1 MTTNTEFQ
9 NVTEDLKWRG
19 ALFDATPGAEHI
31 LATEKITAY
40 NGFDP
45 TASSLHIGN
54 LVAIMG
60 LVRLQQYGHTP
71 VALVGGGTGM
81 IGDPSGRADE
91 RTLLS
96 VTDIDYNVEAI
107 RAQLEPFLDF
117 NAKSNPASVVNN
129 ADWLRTTDL
138 LTFLRDVG
146 KHFTVNTMMSRDS
159 VKDRFSR
166 DSGISFTEFSYQLLQ
181 AYDFLKLYEN
191 DNVGFQAGGSDQWG
205 NILGGV
211 DLIRRIHGADS
222 EGRPRAHG
230 IAYPLVVNSN
240 GEKFGKSIGG
250 APTLDPKLT
259 SPYKLYQ
266 FFLNVAD
273 ADAVP
278 YVKLFTMLNQV
289 RIGALA
295 EAVSAEPHK
304 RAAQKAL
311 AEQVTLTIH
320 GQSGLDQALKVTQAF
335 FGGDISGLSADQM
348 EDVLDGSSVT
358 EVTRD
363 QLSGEGMRF
372 SELAISAG
380 VGKSGGDVRRT
391 IEQGGMYLNGEQI
404 GDANRTIKTED
415 LVEGRLLII
424 RRGRKNYSLVK
435 LAEQLGL

>member
-1 MTTNTEFQ
+1 MTPEITTEFQ
-9 NVTEDLKWRG
+9 NVAEDLEWRG
-19 ALFDATPGAEHI
+19 ALFDATPGATHT

-96 VTDIDYNVEAI
+96 VADIDYNVEAI

-146 KHFTVNTMMSRDS
+146 KHFTVNTMMGRDS

-181 AYDFLKLYEN
+181 AYDFLKLHEN
-191 DNVGFQAGGSDQWG
+191 DNVSFQAGGSDQWG

-250 APTLDPKLT
+250 APTLDPKQT

-289 RIGALA
+289 QIGALA
-295 EAVSAEPHK
+295 EAVTEEPHK
-304 RAAQKAL
+304 RAAQKSL
-311 AEQVTLTIH
+311 AEQVTRTIH
-320 GQSGLDQALKVTQAF
+320 GQGGLDQALKVTQAF
-335 FGGDISGLSADQM
+335 FGGDMSGLSADQM

-363 QLSGEGMRF
+363 QLSGEGLRF
-372 SELAISAG
+372 SELAVSAG
-380 VGKSGGDVRRT
+380 AGKSGGDVKRT
-391 IEQGGMYLNGEQI
+391 IDQGGMYLNSEQI
-404 GDANRTIKTED
+404 TDAGRTVKTED
-415 LVEGRLLII
+415 LVEGRLLVI

-435 LAEQLGL
+435 LAE

>member
-1 MTTNTEFQ
+1 MTTNTEFS
-9 NVTEDLKWRG
+9 NVAEDLKWRG
-19 ALFDATPGAEHI
+19 ALFDATPGAEHT

-96 VTDIDYNVEAI
+96 VADIDYNVEAI

-117 NAKSNPASVVNN
+117 EAKSNPAKVVNN

-181 AYDFLKLYEN
+181 AYDFLKLYET

-230 IAYPLVVNSN
+230 MAYPLVVNSN

-250 APTLDPKLT
+250 APTLDPKQT

-289 RIGALA
+289 QIGGLA
-295 EAVSAEPHK
+295 EAVAEEPFK

-311 AEQVTLTIH
+311 AEDVTRRIH

-335 FGGDISGLSADQM
+335 FGGDLSNLSADQM

-358 EVTRD
+358 EVTKD
-363 QLSGEGMRF
+363 QLSGEGLKF
-372 SELAISAG
+372 SELAVSAG
-380 VGKSGGDVRRT
+380 AGKSGGDVKRT
-391 IEQGGMYLNGEQI
+391 IDQGGMYLNGEQI
-404 GDANRTIKTED
+404 SDADRTVGIED
-415 LVEGRLLII
+415 LVEGRLLVI

-435 LAEQLGL
+435 LAE

>member
-1 MTTNTEFQ
+1 MTTNTEFS
-9 NVTEDLKWRG
+9 NVAEDLKWRG
-19 ALFDATPGAEHI
+19 ALFDATPGAEHT

-96 VTDIDYNVEAI
+96 VADIDYNVEAI

-117 NAKSNPASVVNN
+117 EAKSNPAKVVNN

-181 AYDFLKLYEN
+181 AYDFLKLYET

-250 APTLDPKLT
+250 APTLDPKQT

-289 RIGALA
+289 QIGGLA
-295 EAVSAEPHK
+295 EAVVEEPFK

-311 AEQVTLTIH
+311 AEDVTRRIH

-335 FGGDISGLSADQM
+335 FGGDLSNLSADQM

-358 EVTRD
+358 EVTKD
-363 QLSGEGMRF
+363 QLSGEGLKF
-372 SELAISAG
+372 SELAVSAG
-380 VGKSGGDVRRT
+380 AGKSGGDVKRT
-391 IEQGGMYLNGEQI
+391 IDQGGMYLNGEQI
-404 GDANRTIKTED
+404 SDANRTVGIED
-415 LVEGRLLII
+415 LVEGRLLVI

-435 LAEQLGL
+435 LAE

>member
-1 MTTNTEFQ
+1 MTTNTEFE
-9 NVTEDLKWRG
+9 NVAEDLEWRG
-19 ALFDATPGAEHI
+19 ALFDATPGAAHT
-31 LATEKITAY
+31 LATEKITCY

-54 LVAIMG
+54 LVPVMG

-96 VTDIDYNVEAI
+96 VADIDYNVEAI

-117 NAKSNPASVVNN
+117 NAKSNPAQVVNN

-138 LTFLRDVG
+138 LSFLRDVG

-181 AYDFLKLYEN
+181 AYDFLTLYDR

-230 IAYPLVVNSN
+230 IAYPLVVNAN

-250 APTLDPKLT
+250 APTLDPKQT

-289 RIGALA
+289 QIGGLA
-295 EAVSAEPHK
+295 EAVVEEPHK

-311 AEQVTLTIH
+311 AEEVTRTIH
-320 GQSGLDQALKVTQAF
+320 GQSGFDQALKVTQAF

-348 EDVLDGSSVT
+348 EDVLEGSSVT
-358 EVTRD
+358 EVNRD
-363 QLSGEGMRF
+363 QLSGAGIRF
-372 SELAISAG
+372 SELAVSAG
-380 VGKSGGDVRRT
+380 SGKSGGDVKRT
-391 IEQGGMYLNGEQI
+391 IDQGGMYLNGEQI
-404 GDANRTIKTED
+404 TDAGRTVGVND
-415 LVEGRLLII
+415 LIEGRLLVI

-435 LAEQLGL
+435 LAE

>member
-1 MTTNTEFQ
+1 MTTNTEFS
-9 NVTEDLKWRG
+9 NVAEDLKWRG
-19 ALFDATPGAEHI
+19 ALFDATPGAEHT

-96 VTDIDYNVEAI
+96 VADIDYNVEAI

-117 NAKSNPASVVNN
+117 EAKSNPAKVVNN

-181 AYDFLKLYEN
+181 AYDFLKLYET

-250 APTLDPKLT
+250 APTLDPKQT

-273 ADAVP
+273 ADAIP

-289 RIGALA
+289 QIGGLA
-295 EAVSAEPHK
+295 EAVAEEPFK

-311 AEQVTLTIH
+311 AEDVTRRIH

-335 FGGDISGLSADQM
+335 FGGDLSNLSADQM

-358 EVTRD
+358 EVTKD
-363 QLSGEGMRF
+363 QLSGEGLRF
-372 SELAISAG
+372 SDLAVSAG
-380 VGKSGGDVRRT
+380 AGKSGGDVKRT
-391 IEQGGMYLNGEQI
+391 IDQGGMYLNGEQI
-404 GDANRTIKTED
+404 SDPYRTVGTDD
-415 LVEGRLLII
+415 LVEGRLLVI

-435 LAEQLGL
+435 LAE

>member
-211 DLIRRIHGADS
+211 DLIRRIHGAGS

>member
-9 NVTEDLKWRG
+9 NVAEDLKWRG
-19 ALFDATPGAEHI
+19 ALFDATPGAEHT

-71 VALVGGGTGM
+71 IALVGGGTGM

-96 VTDIDYNVEAI
+96 VADIDYNVEAI

-117 NAKSNPASVVNN
+117 NAKSNPAKVVNN

-181 AYDFLKLYEN
+181 AYDFLKLYET
-191 DNVGFQAGGSDQWG
+191 DSVGFQAGGSDQWG

-211 DLIRRIHGADS
+211 DLIRRIHGTDS

-250 APTLDPKLT
+250 APTLDPKQT

-289 RIGALA
+289 QIGALA
-295 EAVSAEPHK
+295 EAVAEEPFK

-311 AEQVTLTIH
+311 AEEVTRTIH
-320 GQSGLDQALKVTQAF
+320 GQGGLDQALKVTQAF
-335 FGGDISGLSADQM
+335 FGGDLSKLSADQM

-363 QLSGEGMRF
+363 QLSGEGLKF
-372 SELAISAG
+372 SELAVSAG
-380 VGKSGGDVRRT
+380 AGKSGGDVKRT
-391 IEQGGMYLNGEQI
+391 IDQGGMYLNGEQI
-404 GDANRTIKTED
+404 SDANRTVKTED
-415 LVEGRLLII
+415 LVEGRLLVI

-435 LAEQLGL
+435 LAE

>member
-191 DNVGFQAGGSDQWG
+191 DSVGFQAGGSDQWG

-278 YVKLFTMLNQV
+278 YVKLFTMLNQL

-320 GQSGLDQALKVTQAF
+320 GQSGLNQALKVTQAF

-363 QLSGEGMRF
+363 QLSGEGLRF

-380 VGKSGGDVRRT
+380 AGKSGGDVRRT

-435 LAEQLGL
+435 LAE

>member
-1 MTTNTEFQ
+1 MTTDTEFQ
-9 NVTEDLKWRG
+9 NVAEDLEWRG
-19 ALFDATPGAEHI
+19 ALFDATPGATHT
-31 LATEKITAY
+31 LATEKVTCY

-54 LVAIMG
+54 LVPVMG
-60 LVRLQQYGHTP
+60 LVRLQRYGHTP

-91 RTLLS
+91 RTLMS
-96 VTDIDYNVEAI
+96 IAEIDDNVEAI
-107 RAQLEPFLDF
+107 RLQLEPFLDF
-117 NAKSNPASVVNN
+117 KAKSNPARMVNN
-129 ADWLRTTDL
+129 ADWLRTTEL
-138 LTFLRDVG
+138 LPFLRDVG
-146 KHFTVNTMMSRDS
+146 KHFTVNSMMRRES
-159 VKDRFSR
+159 VKGRFDR

-181 AYDFLKLYEN
+181 AYDFLTLYEQ
-191 DNVGFQAGGSDQWG
+191 DHVGFQAGGSDQWG

-230 IAYPLVVNSN
+230 IAYPLVSSST

-250 APTLDPKLT
+250 APTLDPKQT

-289 RIGALA
+289 QVGGLA
-295 EAVSAEPHK
+295 EAVSIEPQK
-304 RAAQKAL
+304 REAQQAL
-311 AEQVTLTIH
+311 AEEVTRTIH
-320 GQSGLDQALKVTQAF
+320 GHGGLDQALKVTRAF
-335 FGGDISGLSADQM
+335 FGGDISGLSADEL
-348 EDVLDGSSVT
+348 EDVLEGSSVT
-358 EVTRD
+358 DVNRD
-363 QLSGEGMRF
+363 QLSGEGIRF
-372 SELAISAG
+372 VDLAVSAG
-380 VGKSGGDVRRT
+380 AGKSGGDVRRT

-404 GDANRTIKTED
+404 VDAGRSVGVDD
-415 LVEGRLLII
+415 LVEDRLLVI

-435 LAEQLGL
+435 LAE

>member
-363 QLSGEGMRF
+363 QLSGEGLRF

-424 RRGRKNYSLVK
+424 RRGRKNYSLIK
-435 LAEQLGL
+435 LAE

>member
-9 NVTEDLKWRG
+9 NVAEDLKWRG
-19 ALFDATPGAEHI
+19 ALFDATPGAEHT

-71 VALVGGGTGM
+71 IALVGGGTGM

-96 VTDIDYNVEAI
+96 VADIDYNVEAI

-117 NAKSNPASVVNN
+117 NAKSNPAKVVNN

-181 AYDFLKLYEN
+181 AYDFLKLYET
-191 DNVGFQAGGSDQWG
+191 DSVGFQAGGSDQWG

-211 DLIRRIHGADS
+211 DLIRRIHGTDS

-250 APTLDPKLT
+250 APTLDPKQT

-266 FFLNVAD
+266 LFLNVAD

-289 RIGALA
+289 QIGALA
-295 EAVSAEPHK
+295 EAVAEEPFK

-311 AEQVTLTIH
+311 AEEVTRTIH
-320 GQSGLDQALKVTQAF
+320 GQGGLDQALKVTQAF
-335 FGGDISGLSADQM
+335 FGGDLSKLSADQM

-363 QLSGEGMRF
+363 QLSGEGLKF
-372 SELAISAG
+372 SELAVSAG
-380 VGKSGGDVRRT
+380 AGKSGGDVKRT
-391 IEQGGMYLNGEQI
+391 IDQGGMYLNGEQI
-404 GDANRTIKTED
+404 SDANRTVKTED
-415 LVEGRLLII
+415 LVEGRLLVI

-435 LAEQLGL
+435 LAK

>member
-1 MTTNTEFQ
+1 MTTNTEFS
-9 NVTEDLKWRG
+9 NVAEDLKWRG
-19 ALFDATPGAEHI
+19 ALFDATPGAEHT

-96 VTDIDYNVEAI
+96 VADIDYNVEAI

-117 NAKSNPASVVNN
+117 EAKSNPAKVVNN

-181 AYDFLKLYEN
+181 AYDFLKLYET

-250 APTLDPKLT
+250 APTLDPKQT

-289 RIGALA
+289 QIGGLA
-295 EAVSAEPHK
+295 EAVAEEPFK

-311 AEQVTLTIH
+311 AEDVTRRIH

-335 FGGDISGLSADQM
+335 FGGDLSNLSADQM

-358 EVTRD
+358 EVTKD
-363 QLSGEGMRF
+363 QLSGEGLKF
-372 SELAISAG
+372 SELAVSAG
-380 VGKSGGDVRRT
+380 AGKSGGDVKRT
-391 IEQGGMYLNGEQI
+391 IDQGGMYLNGEQI
-404 GDANRTIKTED
+404 SDANRTVGIED
-415 LVEGRLLII
+415 LVEGRLLVI

-435 LAEQLGL
+435 LAE

>member
-1 MTTNTEFQ
+1 
-9 NVTEDLKWRG
+9 
-19 ALFDATPGAEHI
+19 
-31 LATEKITAY
+31 
-40 NGFDP
+40 
-45 TASSLHIGN
+45 
-54 LVAIMG
+54 
-60 LVRLQQYGHTP
+60 
-71 VALVGGGTGM
+71 
-81 IGDPSGRADE
+81 
-91 RTLLS
+91 
-96 VTDIDYNVEAI
+96 
-107 RAQLEPFLDF
+107 
-117 NAKSNPASVVNN
+117 
-129 ADWLRTTDL
+129 
-138 LTFLRDVG
+138 
-146 KHFTVNTMMSRDS
+146 MMSRDS

-295 EAVSAEPHK
+295 EAVNTEPHK
-304 RAAQKAL
+304 RAAQKVL

-363 QLSGEGMRF
+363 QLSGEGLRF

-380 VGKSGGDVRRT
+380 AGKSGGDIRRT

-404 GDANRTIKTED
+404 GDAKRTVKTED

-435 LAEQLGL
+435 LAE

>member
-191 DNVGFQAGGSDQWG
+191 DSVGFQAGGSDQWG

-320 GQSGLDQALKVTQAF
+320 GQSGLNQALKVTQAF
-335 FGGDISGLSADQM
+335 FGGDISRLSADQM

-363 QLSGEGMRF
+363 QLSGEGLRF

-380 VGKSGGDVRRT
+380 AGKSGGDVRRT

-435 LAEQLGL
+435 LAE

>member
-9 NVTEDLKWRG
+9 NVAEDLEWRG
-19 ALFDATPGAEHI
+19 ALFDATPGAAHA
-31 LATEKITAY
+31 LATEKVTCY

-71 VALVGGGTGM
+71 IALVGGGTGM
-81 IGDPSGRADE
+81 IGDPSGRSDE

-96 VTDIDYNVEAI
+96 VADIDYNVEAI
-107 RAQLEPFLDF
+107 RSQLEPFLDF
-117 NAKSNPASVVNN
+117 NAKSNPAQVVNN
-129 ADWLRTTDL
+129 ADWLRSTDL

-181 AYDFLKLYEN
+181 AYDFLTLYER

-250 APTLDPKLT
+250 APTLDPKQT

-289 RIGALA
+289 QIGGLA
-295 EAVSAEPHK
+295 EAVASEPQK
-304 RAAQKAL
+304 RQAQRTL
-311 AEQVTLTIH
+311 AEEVTRTIH

-335 FGGDISGLSADQM
+335 FGGDISELSADEM
-348 EDVLDGSSVT
+348 EDVLEGSAVT
-358 EVTRD
+358 EVNRD
-363 QLSGEGMRF
+363 QLSGDGIRF
-372 SELAISAG
+372 ADLAVSAG
-380 VGKSGGDVRRT
+380 AGKSGGDVRRT
-391 IEQGGMYLNGEQI
+391 VEQGGMYLNGEQI
-404 GDANRTIKTED
+404 ADGNRAVNTED
-415 LVEGRLLII
+415 LVEGRLLVI

-435 LAEQLGL
+435 LAD

>member
-191 DNVGFQAGGSDQWG
+191 DSVGFQAGGSDQWG

-320 GQSGLDQALKVTQAF
+320 GQSGLNQALKVTQAF

-363 QLSGEGMRF
+363 QLSGEGLRF

-380 VGKSGGDVRRT
+380 AGKSGGDVRRT

-404 GDANRTIKTED
+404 GDANRTITTED

-435 LAEQLGL
+435 LAE